1 MTGHKNKS
9 TQTPSC
15 MACQPNTVN
24 ASENDYQVLT
34 VFVR

>member
-9 TQTPSC
+9 TPTASC
-15 MACQPNTVN
+15 MACQLSTVN
-24 ASENDYQVLT
+24 ASENDCQVLT

>member
-9 TQTPSC
+9 IQTANC
-15 MACQPNTVN
+15 MACQLSTGN
-24 ASENDYQVLT
+24 ASENDCQVLT